1 MRSDSEH
8 SSPDQLDPV
17 EVVAKAIRA
26 ISDLDVDEALRW
38 VATDLIL
45 ELPFRSG
52 GHPTT
57 LVGAD
62 AHAFLRFM
70 PKVFA
75 RMEFHDVVIH
85 GATPSG
91 LIAAEY
97 RSNGL
102 TRTGKPYA
110 NTYAAFFEV
119 ADGQVTRW
127 REYFNPDIVTE
138 ATR

>member
-45 ELPFRSG
+45 
-52 GHPTT
+52 
-57 LVGAD
+57 D